1 MKIPATATLLLPAM
15 GIDVAAV
22 SAVMSISGYVGIF
35 CALAAGG
42 IVFKLGAR
50 KAATIM
56 LVLELIGAIICA
68 ATSTYEMLFI
78 GRIFEG
84 IGFQCIPVIVP
95 VLISEWFP
103 RPSAVSQTEYF
114 PHGFRWMASLS

>member
-1 MKIPATATLLLPAM
+1 MACGDFGYM
-15 GIDVAAV
+15 GIDVAAM

-50 KAATIM
+50 KAATIF
-56 LVLELIGAIICA
+56 LVLELIGAVICA
-68 ATSTYEMLFI
+68 ATSSYEMLFI

-84 IGFQCIPVIVP
+84 IGFQCIPVIIP
-95 VLISEWFP
+95 VIIPEWFP
-103 RPSAVSQTEYF
+103 RPSAVFLTASF
-114 PHGFRWMASLS
+114 PHGFRSEVSSS